1 MKKIISI
8 LKGIFYIFS
17 LLSLLSVSSSYAQQF
32 DQQYL
37 KWKVEQEAQDAR
49 LKIPR
54 VSTRNYYLARPAL
67 NSATSVTNK
76 INLNQ
81 ANAEQLQE
89 LSGVGQKKAEA
100 IISYRQKNGKFKNIE
115 ELQQVKGIGPAL
127 FSKNKD
133 RLGL

>member
-8 LKGIFYIFS
+8 LKGIFYLFS
-17 LLSLLSVSSSYAQQF
+17 VLSLLSVSHSYAQQF

-37 KWKVEQEAQDAR
+37 KWKAEQEAYDAR

-54 VSTRNYYLARPAL
+54 VSTRDHYLAKPAL
-67 NSATSVTNK
+67 NSNTSATK

-89 LSGVGQKKAEA
+89 LSGIGQKKAEA
-100 IISYRQKNGKFKNIE
+100 IIAYRQKNGKFKNIE
-115 ELQQVKGIGPAL
+115 ELQQVKGIGPVL

-133 RLGL
+133 RLAL

>member
-1 MKKIISI
+1 MKKIIPI

-67 NSATSVTNK
+67 NSATSATNK

-81 ANAEQLQE
+81 ANAEQL
-89 LSGVGQKKAEA
+89 
-100 IISYRQKNGKFKNIE
+100 
-115 ELQQVKGIGPAL
+115 
-127 FSKNKD
+127 
-133 RLGL
+133 

>member
-1 MKKIISI
+1 MKKIIPI
-8 LKGIFYIFS
+8 LKGIFYIFG
-17 LLSLLSVSSSYAQQF
+17 LLSLLSASSSYAQQF

-37 KWKVEQEAQDAR
+37 KWKAEQEAQDAR

-54 VSTRNYYLARPAL
+54 VSTRDYYLARPTV
-67 NSATSVTNK
+67 NSATSATNK

-81 ANAEQLQE
+81 ANAEQLKE

>member
-1 MKKIISI
+1 MKKIIST
-8 LKGIFYIFS
+8 LKGFFYLFG

-32 DQQYL
+32 DQEYL
-37 KWKVEQEAQDAR
+37 KWKAEQEAQDAR

-54 VSTRNYYLARPAL
+54 VSTRDYYLSRPTL
-67 NSATSVTNK
+67 NSATSATSK

-81 ANAEQLQE
+81 ANAEQLQA

-100 IISYRQKNGKFKNIE
+100 IIAYRQKNGKFKNIE